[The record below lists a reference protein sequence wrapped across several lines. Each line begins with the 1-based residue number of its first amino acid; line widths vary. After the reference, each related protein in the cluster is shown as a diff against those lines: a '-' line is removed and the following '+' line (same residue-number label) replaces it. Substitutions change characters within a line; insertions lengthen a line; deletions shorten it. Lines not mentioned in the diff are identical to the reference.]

1 MKLILTQDVS
11 GLGDS
16 GDVVTVKDGYAR
28 NYLVPRGLAIAWS
41 KGAEKQIDQIRR
53 ARSSREIRSLDHAKE
68 VAGELEAL
76 DVTLAARA
84 HDGKLFGSITEK
96 DVADAIRAAGGP
108 LIEKR
113 SIELP
118 GGHIKDVVSVLA
130 QVRLH
135 PGGTAKVSVSVV
147 AA

>member
-1 MKLILTQDVS
+1 M
-11 GLGDS
+11 
-16 GDVVTVKDGYAR
+16 
-28 NYLVPRGLAIAWS
+28 
-41 KGAEKQIDQIRR
+41 
-53 ARSSREIRSLDHAKE
+53 
-68 VAGELEAL
+68 AGELEAL

-84 HDGKLFGSITEK
+84 HDGKLFGSITER

-118 GGHIKDVVSVLA
+118 GGHIKDVGSVLA

-135 PGGTAKVSVSVV
+135 PDVTARSASPWWPPDARRSCPGEGPDDRHDRPAPRRFSGLAGLAQGSGADVSESLGITRRARRGISVPTMWEV
-147 AA
+147 KSLVRVRS